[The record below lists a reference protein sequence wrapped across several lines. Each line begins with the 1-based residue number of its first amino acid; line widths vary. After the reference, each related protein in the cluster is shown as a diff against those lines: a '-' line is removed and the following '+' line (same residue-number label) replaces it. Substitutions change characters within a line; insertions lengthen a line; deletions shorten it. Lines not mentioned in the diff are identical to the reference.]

1 MRRRVHEGV
10 KGEVNARRGRAWC
23 NRGSRPRGLLERAGS
38 MRNPRV
44 HAGGLDRVLRGRG
57 SQQDS
62 FWAAQPTE
70 SLRYRAVITGSGG
83 H

>member
-1 MRRRVHEGV
+1 MRRGVHEGV
-10 KGEVNARRGRAWC
+10 KGEVNARRGRARC